1 MGGQSREG
9 KKNMRPNLVRVSCYR
24 KLHFRGAAGPS
35 CTQVKGEK
43 LHVLLF
49 VWENNVR
56 ASVRVLCYEIESFRH
71 ARDNIS
77 RHF

>member
-9 KKNMRPNLVRVSCYR
+9 KKKKNTRPNLVRVSCYR

-35 CTQVKGEK
+35 CAQVKGEK

-49 VWENNVR
+49 VWE
-56 ASVRVLCYEIESFRH
+56 
-71 ARDNIS
+71 
-77 RHF
+77 